1 MVKYQNGDILRSWTD
16 SVSAPRP
23 ETSSEAQGQTQ
34 SAAEPAAEPAAL
46 TAPDPHPEAPCGIPP
61 KTLRATITVDMEA
74 GDYIEA
80 AEHQALLQ
88 KVLAQIRQDYP
99 GAWLTLGGRHKRGDA
114 QAGRRPRL
122 LRPSGRLNA
131 YE

>member
-1 MVKYQNGDILRSWTD
+1 MVKYTNRDILQSWD
-16 SVSAPRP
+16 GASGPGPEDAP
-23 ETSSEAQGQTQ
+23 QT
-34 SAAEPAAEPAAL
+34 ATTAEPAD
-46 TAPDPHPEAPCGIPP
+46 TCGIPP

-114 QAGRRPRL
+114 QPGRRPRL